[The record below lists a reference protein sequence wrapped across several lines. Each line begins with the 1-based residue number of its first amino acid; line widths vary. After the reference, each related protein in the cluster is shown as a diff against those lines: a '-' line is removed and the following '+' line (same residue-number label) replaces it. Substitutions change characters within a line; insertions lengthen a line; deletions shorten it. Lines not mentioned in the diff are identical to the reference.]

1 MKIRQILIQLGSI
14 TIFFLILNLF
24 YAISANKQLAH
35 SIFHKISLGIT
46 IVSTYPLRLFLMATN
61 IKSNAW
67 LIELNF
73 IVLAILLGYLYQFL
87 IKYNKK
93 GF

>member
-1 MKIRQILIQLGSI
+1 MKIRQILTQLGSI

-24 YAISANKQLAH
+24 YAISANKQLAQ

-73 IVLAILLGYLYQFL
+73 IVLAISLVYLYQFL
-87 IKYNKK
+87 IKYIRK
-93 GF
+93 